1 MKDSGRNL
9 ALFLLRLAGL
19 YLALGHGWGK
29 IAGLIDGTSK
39 FPSGLTEMGFP
50 MPVVFAWIAALTEVV
65 GGLLIATG
73 LFTRVA
79 ALFAGFTMF
88 VAAFVA
94 HKFVQG
100 VLAKS
105 GITDTPLDTVKSWGN
120 PEMPILYLLIFAAL
134 AFLGAGAWSLDA
146 KLRKVK

>member
-9 ALFLLRLAGL
+9 ALFLLRLSGL

-29 IAGLIDGTSK
+29 ISGLLAGTSK
-39 FPSGLTEMGFP
+39 FPDGLTEMGFP
-50 MPVVFAWIAALTEVV
+50 MPLVFAWIAALTEVV
-65 GGLLIATG
+65 GGLFIATG

-100 VLAKS
+100 TSPSRAS
-105 GITDTPLDTVKSWGN
+105 PTRRSIPSR
-120 PEMPILYLLIFAAL
+120 
-134 AFLGAGAWSLDA
+134 AGATRRCRSSTC
-146 KLRKVK
+146 